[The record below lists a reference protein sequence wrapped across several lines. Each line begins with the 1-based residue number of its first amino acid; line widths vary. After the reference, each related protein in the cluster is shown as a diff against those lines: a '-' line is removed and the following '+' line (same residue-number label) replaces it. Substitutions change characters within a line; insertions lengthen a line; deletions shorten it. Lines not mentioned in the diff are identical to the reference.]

1 MFCNERNNMPET
13 GLTMLKSEVRFS
25 HYMQLL
31 DSGTPVEKKQLTTAQ
46 LLELIRIL
54 LPKPDNNDTP

>member
-1 MFCNERNNMPET
+1 MPET

-31 DSGTPVEKKQLTTAQ
+31 DSGTPVEEKQLTTAQ

-54 LPKPDNNDTP
+54 LPKPDNNDTL